1 MQIKLY
7 ELRKKK
13 NLTQKQM
20 AKQLQISEN
29 AYRNK
34 ELGHS
39 AFKSD
44 EMFIIADI
52 LEESIGEIFTPT
64 NPRNVVSKNNQ
75 H

>member
-20 AKQLQISEN
+20 AQRLKISEN

-34 ELGHS
+34 ELGYS
-39 AFKSD
+39 TFKSD

-52 LEESIGEIFTPT
+52 LGKSIGEIFTPT
-64 NPRNVVSKNNQ
+64 NPRKVV
-75 H
+75 